1 MESFSMDHS
10 IDISAD
16 NINYHLH
23 DHNRY
28 EILLFISGNSQ
39 FNAEGH
45 LYDLHPYDLVF
56 TSRNELHRIVH
67 LSPEKYERYNIS
79 FTADFFAMNDCLKYA
94 NTFEN
99 KIPGANN
106 YISADVVIASGM
118 LDVIKKMCKYYQ
130 EGELIVAKCALIE
143 LLYMMSAATPLIS
156 KAAGNS
162 AYIQNIVAYINNN
175 LTEDLSLNALS
186 RRFHISVSHISAMF
200 KKYMKTSPKK
210 YITHKRLL
218 YAKELYSDGKTLLEA
233 SIEAGFSNYS
243 TFYRMYVDEFEEAP
257 RINLTKEPH

>member
-143 LLYMMSAATPLIS
+143 LLYMMNLASSSVFPSEYSSFAYKSRLCVIYFFGEVFIYFLNIALMCETLI
-156 KAAGNS
+156 
-162 AYIQNIVAYINNN
+162 
-175 LTEDLSLNALS
+175 
-186 RRFHISVSHISAMF
+186 
-200 KKYMKTSPKK
+200 
-210 YITHKRLL
+210 
-218 YAKELYSDGKTLLEA
+218 
-233 SIEAGFSNYS
+233 
-243 TFYRMYVDEFEEAP
+243 
-257 RINLTKEPH
+257 

>member
-1 MESFSMDHS
+1 MESFSVDHS

-16 NINYHLH
+16 NTNYHLH
-23 DHNRY
+23 DHNWY
-28 EILLFISGNSQ
+28 EILLFVSGNSQ

-67 LSPEKYERYNIS
+67 LSPEKYERYNIT

-106 YISADVVIASGM
+106 YISADVVINSGM
-118 LDVIKKMCKYYQ
+118 LNAVKKLCKYYQ
-130 EGELIVAKCALIE
+130 EDEPIVAKCALIE
-143 LLYMMSAATPLIS
+143 LLYLMNKATPLIS
-156 KAAGNS
+156 KEASNS
-162 AYIQNIVAYINNN
+162 AYIQNIVTYINNN
-175 LTEDLSLNALS
+175 LTEDLNLNALS
-186 RRFHISVSHISAMF
+186 RHFHLSVSHISSMF
-200 KKYMKTSPKK
+200 KKYMKISPKR
-210 YITHKRLL
+210 YITYKRLL
-218 YAKELYSDGKTLLEA
+218 YAKELYSDGKSLLEA

-243 TFYRMYVDEFEEAP
+243 TFYRMYVNEFGEAP
-257 RINLTKEPH
+257 RLNLTKELH